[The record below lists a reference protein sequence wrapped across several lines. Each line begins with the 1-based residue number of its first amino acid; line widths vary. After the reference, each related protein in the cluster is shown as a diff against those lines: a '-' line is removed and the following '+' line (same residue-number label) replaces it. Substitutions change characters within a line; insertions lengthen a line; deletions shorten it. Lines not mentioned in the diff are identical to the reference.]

1 MDDRLE
7 LVHALVDGE
16 LDAETREHVAQL
28 IATDPAMNREY
39 LWTVALKETVAYKC
53 QRIEAPASWEA
64 AKARLR
70 EVERVKTVNYLVGKH
85 AWGLCGVL
93 FVAVLAA
100 GAINRL
106 GRSATV
112 SAVQA
117 AEIIRPFN
125 TTSPSVTP
133 EKSPFVLVNPQD
145 GTELFRPYN
154 NLAVLGR
161 ASYLVE
167 NRPVSQFG
175 LRDPEGPM
183 SLYIVRGVDR
193 IEGVD
198 EPVGYSD
205 FRIGFI
211 NQRPSVSWQK
221 DKSLMVLTAD
231 RSWDRLVETAK
242 RLR

>member
-1 MDDRLE
+1 MDERLE

-16 LDAETREHVAQL
+16 LDAETREQVAQW
-28 IATDPAMNREY
+28 INTDPAMNREY
-39 LWTVALKETVAYKC
+39 LWAVALKETVAYKC

-64 AKARLR
+64 ARARLR

-106 GRSATV
+106 NRSATM

-117 AEIIRPFN
+117 AEIFHPWSSSSTN
-125 TTSPSVTP
+125 TSSPA
-133 EKSPFVLVNPQD
+133 KGDLVLVNPD
-145 GTELFRPYN
+145 GSELFRPYE
-154 NLAVLGR
+154 NLAILGQVNYR
-161 ASYLVE
+161 VE
-167 NRPVSQFG
+167 SRPVSQFG
-175 LRDPEGPM
+175 LRDTEGPM

-211 NQRPSVSWQK
+211 NQRPSVSWEK
-221 DKSLMVLTAD
+221 GKSLMVLTAD
-231 RSWDRLVETAK
+231 RGWDRLVETAK

>member
-16 LDAETREHVAQL
+16 LDAETREQVAQW
-28 IATDPAMNREY
+28 IAADPAMNREY
-39 LWTVALKETVAYKC
+39 LWAVALKETVAYKC

-106 GRSATV
+106 SRSATV

-117 AEIIRPFN
+117 AEMIRPF
-125 TTSPSVTP
+125 SGATP
-133 EKSPFVLVNPQD
+133 TAAPEQSPFVVVNPAD
-145 GTELFRPYN
+145 GTELFRPYE
-154 NLAVLGR
+154 NLAILGR
-161 ASYLVE
+161 ADYRVE

-175 LRDPEGPM
+175 LRDTEGPM
-183 SLYIVRGVDR
+183 SLYIVRGVDK
-193 IEGVD
+193 IEGVE

-211 NQRPSVSWQK
+211 NQRPSVSWEK
-221 DKSLMVLTAD
+221 NKSLMVLTAD
-231 RSWDRLVETAK
+231 RGWDRLVETAK